1 MTESVPENEKKSDR
15 TPFAALLLRHPG
27 NRAIVIAESLA
38 RVIASD
44 SNR

>member
-1 MTESVPENEKKSDR
+1 MTQKRLKSDPPR
-15 TPFAALLLRHPG
+15 ETPVTLDGR